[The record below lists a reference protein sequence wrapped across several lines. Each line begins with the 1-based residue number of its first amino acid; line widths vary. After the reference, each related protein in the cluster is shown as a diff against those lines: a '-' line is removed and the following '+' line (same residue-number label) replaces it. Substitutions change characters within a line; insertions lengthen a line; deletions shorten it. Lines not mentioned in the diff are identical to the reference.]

1 MVDRDGRVLSRLR
14 RPTPP
19 HDRGPGEV
27 LAAILATVDGLTAA
41 APGSAGVNG
50 VGLVV
55 TGIVDERRGLA
66 VHSENVGWR
75 DVPVRSLV
83 ERATGLPVGFGHD
96 VRAGTLAEWRLGAGR
111 GLQDLV
117 FVPIGTGVSAGIVI
131 QGRLVSG
138 GGYAGEIGHVDL
150 GHGEP
155 CTCGGR
161 GCVEAV
167 ASAAA
172 IARRYAAA
180 SGRPVSDAREVAER
194 MAAGDPAAQRVWDD
208 ATAAFESYNYTRALE
223 VSESFFWSFCDD
235 YVELVKTRAYG
246 AGPAAESAQATLALA
261 LALAWTSVVL
271 APQAILLGGG
281 LARAGRLLFEPIG
294 QALGRHLGVV
304 RQPRL
309 VPATLQDEAGVL
321 GAALLAW
328 EALGRT
334 GTPQVGGGA

>member
-1 MVDRDGRVLSRLR
+1 VVDRDARVVSRLR

-19 HDRGPGEV
+19 RDRGPGEV
-27 LAAILATVDGLTAA
+27 LAAILATVDELTAA
-41 APGSAGVNG
+41 APGNAGVNG

-66 VHSENVGWR
+66 VHSDNVGWR

-111 GLQDLV
+111 GLEDLV

-180 SGRPVSDAREVAER
+180 SGRPLSDASEVAER
-194 MAAGDPAAQRVWDD
+194 MAAGDPAARRVWAD
-208 ATAAFESYNYTRALE
+208 ATE
-223 VSESFFWSFCDD
+223 
-235 YVELVKTRAYG
+235 
-246 AGPAAESAQATLALA
+246 ALA

-281 LARAGRLLFEPIG
+281 LARSGKLLFEPIR

-328 EALGRT
+328 EALGET
-334 GTPQVGGGA
+334 GTPRVGGGA

>member
-1 MVDRDGRVLSRLR
+1 VVDRDGRVVSRLR
-14 RPTPP
+14 RPTPSG
-19 HDRGPGEV
+19 DRGPGEV
-27 LAAILATVDGLTAA
+27 LAAILATVDELTAA
-41 APGSAGVNG
+41 APGNAGVNG

-111 GLQDLV
+111 GLEDLV

-155 CTCGGR
+155 CSCGGR

-194 MAAGDPAAQRVWDD
+194 MAAGDPAARRVWAD
-208 ATAAFESYNYTRALE
+208 ATA
-223 VSESFFWSFCDD
+223 
-235 YVELVKTRAYG
+235 
-246 AGPAAESAQATLALA
+246 ALA

-281 LARAGRLLFEPIG
+281 LARSGRLLFDPIG

-328 EALGRT
+328 EALG
-334 GTPQVGGGA
+334 GTAAPQAGGGA

>member
-1 MVDRDGRVLSRLR
+1 VALDIGGTTIKAALVDRDGTVMARLR

-19 HDRGPGEV
+19 HDNGPDEV
-27 LAAILATVDGLTAA
+27 LAEILATIDELT
-41 APGSAGVNG
+41 GSAPRSDGVRA

-96 VRAGTLAEWRLGAGR
+96 VRAGTLAEWRLGAGQ

-155 CTCGGR
+155 CTCGRR

-180 SGRPVSDAREVAER
+180 SGRPLSDAREVAER
-194 MAAGDPAAQRVWDD
+194 MAAGDPAARRVWAD
-208 ATAAFESYNYTRALE
+208 ATA
-223 VSESFFWSFCDD
+223 
-235 YVELVKTRAYG
+235 
-246 AGPAAESAQATLALA
+246 ALA

-281 LARAGRLLFEPIG
+281 LARSGSLLFEPLG
-294 QALGRHLGVV
+294 QALGRRLGVV
-304 RQPRL
+304 RRPQL
-309 VPATLQDEAGVL
+309 VPATLQDDAGFL

-328 EALGRT
+328 EALGQT
-334 GTPQVGGGA
+334 GQTR

>member
-1 MVDRDGRVLSRLR
+1 VSPTGCVAALDVGGTTIKGALVDRDARVVSRLR
-14 RPTPP
+14 RPTPSR
-19 HDRGPGEV
+19 DRGPGEV
-27 LAAILATVDGLTAA
+27 LDAILASVDQLAAA
-41 APGSAGVNG
+41 APGNAGVDG

-66 VHSENVGWR
+66 VRSENVGWR

-117 FVPIGTGVSAGIVI
+117 FVPVGTGVSAGIVV
-131 QGRLVSG
+131 QGTLVGG
-138 GGYAGEIGHVDL
+138 GGYAGEIGHLDL

-155 CTCGGR
+155 CPCGGR

-180 SGRPVSDAREVAER
+180 SGRPAPGAREVAER
-194 MAAGDPAAQRVWDD
+194 VAAGDPVARRVWDD
-208 ATAAFESYNYTRALE
+208 ATA
-223 VSESFFWSFCDD
+223 
-235 YVELVKTRAYG
+235 
-246 AGPAAESAQATLALA
+246 ALA

-281 LARAGRLLFEPIG
+281 LARSGKLLFEPVG
-294 QALGRHLGVV
+294 RALGHHLGVV
-304 RQPRL
+304 RKPRL
-309 VPATLQDEAGVL
+309 VPAALGDEAGVL

-328 EALGRT
+328 EELGRA
-334 GTPQVGGGA
+334 P

>member
-1 MVDRDGRVLSRLR
+1 MVDRDGRVVSRLR

-19 HDRGPGEV
+19 RDRGPDEV
-27 LAAILATVDGLTAA
+27 LAAILATVDELTAA
-41 APGSAGVNG
+41 APGNAGVNG

-66 VHSENVGWR
+66 VRSENVGWR

-111 GLQDLV
+111 GLEDLV

-155 CTCGGR
+155 CACGGH
-161 GCVEAV
+161 GCMEAV

-172 IARRYAAA
+172 ISRRYAAA

-194 MAAGDPAAQRVWDD
+194 MAAGDPAARQVWAD
-208 ATAAFESYNYTRALE
+208 AMAAL
-223 VSESFFWSFCDD
+223 
-235 YVELVKTRAYG
+235 G
-246 AGPAAESAQATLALA
+246 
-261 LALAWTSVVL
+261 LALAWTAAIL
-271 APQAILLGGG
+271 APEAILLGGG
-281 LARAGRLLFEPIG
+281 LARAGRPLFEPVG
-294 QALGRHLGVV
+294 QALDRHLGAV
-304 RQPRL
+304 RRPRL
-309 VPATLQDEAGVL
+309 VPAALEDEAGVL
-321 GAALLAW
+321 GAALLAR
-328 EALGRT
+328 EVLGRT
-334 GTPQVGGGA
+334 GTPQVGGGP

>member
-1 MVDRDGRVLSRLR
+1 MVDREGRVVSRLR

-19 HDRGPGEV
+19 RDRGPDEV
-27 LAAILATVDGLTAA
+27 LAAILATVDELTAA
-41 APGSAGVNG
+41 APGNAGVNG

-66 VHSENVGWR
+66 VRSENVGWR

-96 VRAGTLAEWRLGAGR
+96 VRAGTLAEWRLGAGQ

-117 FVPIGTGVSAGIVI
+117 FVPIGTGVSAGIVV

-155 CTCGGR
+155 CACGGH
-161 GCVEAV
+161 GCMEAV

-172 IARRYAAA
+172 ISRRYAAA

-194 MAAGDPAAQRVWDD
+194 MAAGDPAARQVWAD
-208 ATAAFESYNYTRALE
+208 AMAAL
-223 VSESFFWSFCDD
+223 
-235 YVELVKTRAYG
+235 G
-246 AGPAAESAQATLALA
+246 
-261 LALAWTSVVL
+261 LALAWTAAIL
-271 APQAILLGGG
+271 APEVILLGGG
-281 LARAGRLLFEPIG
+281 LARAGRPLFEPVG
-294 QALGRHLGVV
+294 QALDRHLGAV
-304 RQPRL
+304 RRPRL
-309 VPATLQDEAGVL
+309 VPAALEDEAGVL
-321 GAALLAW
+321 GAALLAR
-328 EALGRT
+328 EVLGRT
-334 GTPQVGGGA
+334 GSPQVGGGP

>member
-1 MVDRDGRVLSRLR
+1 MIKGAVVDRDARVVSRLR

-19 HDRGPGEV
+19 RDRGTGEV
-27 LAAILATVDGLTAA
+27 LAAILATVDELTAA
-41 APGSAGVNG
+41 APGNAGVNG

-111 GLQDLV
+111 GLEDLV

-180 SGRPVSDAREVAER
+180 SGRPLSDAREVAER
-194 MAAGDPAAQRVWDD
+194 MAAGDPAAQRVWAD
-208 ATAAFESYNYTRALE
+208 ATA
-223 VSESFFWSFCDD
+223 
-235 YVELVKTRAYG
+235 
-246 AGPAAESAQATLALA
+246 ALA

-281 LARAGRLLFEPIG
+281 LARSGRLLFEPIR

-334 GTPQVGGGA
+334 P

>member
-1 MVDRDGRVLSRLR
+1 VVDRDGRVLSRLR

-19 HDRGPGEV
+19 RDHGPGEV
-27 LAAILATVDGLTAA
+27 LAAILATLDELTAA
-41 APGSAGVNG
+41 APGDAGVDG

-138 GGYAGEIGHVDL
+138 GGYAGEIGHIDL

-155 CTCGGR
+155 CACGGR

-172 IARRYAAA
+172 ITRRYAAA

-194 MAAGDPAAQRVWDD
+194 TAAGDPAAQRVWAD
-208 ATAAFESYNYTRALE
+208 ATA
-223 VSESFFWSFCDD
+223 
-235 YVELVKTRAYG
+235 
-246 AGPAAESAQATLALA
+246 ALA

-281 LARAGRLLFEPIG
+281 LARAGRLLFEPIR

-328 EALGRT
+328 EALGRA
-334 GTPQVGGGA
+334 GAPQAGGGG